1 MSNFNEL
8 DFSSENEDEAVS
20 VNSTEPMD
28 KVAKVVVKRKPK
40 KQSPPSESSENEQ
53 EAEQPK
59 VPRKKA
65 VVKRKQAKPQE
76 GAGQEQ
82 QAQSSAQ
89 GQARGRG
96 RPSKASLLDG
106 PAQKG
111 TEQRQEEKVAFDD
124 IAKSLFFLSKLY
136 HLGGQ
141 QK

>member
-28 KVAKVVVKRKPK
+28 KVAKVVVKCKKPK

-65 VVKRKQAKPQE
+65 VVKRRKQAKPQE
-76 GAGQEQ
+76 GARAKISKRKAAPKAKPEV
-82 QAQSSAQ
+82 AAALAKLAFSTDPLKKAPS
-89 GQARGRG
+89 RGR
-96 RPSKASLLDG
+96 RK
-106 PAQKG
+106 K
-111 TEQRQEEKVAFDD
+111 
-124 IAKSLFFLSKLY
+124 
-136 HLGGQ
+136 
-141 QK
+141 